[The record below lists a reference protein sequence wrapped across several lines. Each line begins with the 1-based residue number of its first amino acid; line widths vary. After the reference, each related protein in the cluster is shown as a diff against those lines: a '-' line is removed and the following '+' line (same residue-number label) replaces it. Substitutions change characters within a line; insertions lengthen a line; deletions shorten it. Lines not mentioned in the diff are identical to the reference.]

1 MSTVVAGPMIDS
13 VIPEQNGDLPEG
25 NKNSSRC
32 FISEVSFLFPGLGPG
47 EGRLLSFQEMLQWK
61 LEMLHFFFN
70 LSMCF
75 SKISS
80 FPPHTLIL
88 ESDQS
93 QATVL
98 CFCWENTIFVRDA
111 EACLCKPPIASEK
124 QICFRLD
131 RNHVTKFI
139 SCSNL
144 FA

>member
-1 MSTVVAGPMIDS
+1 MAQLYQNRMEICLKAIKTQVSASSQKSGFYFQGQGPGRGS
-13 VIPEQNGDLPEG
+13 CCLSRKCCSG
-25 NKNSSRC
+25 NSRC
-32 FISEVSFLFPGLGPG
+32 CI
-47 EGRLLSFQEMLQWK
+47 
-61 LEMLHFFFN
+61 FFN

-98 CFCWENTIFVRDA
+98 CFCWENTIFIQDA
-111 EACLCKPPIASEK
+111 EARLCKPPIASEK